1 MEELRITVATSA
13 DAADIAAI
21 YAPYVQDTA
30 ITFEYE
36 APSAQEMAER
46 IERITATHPWLV
58 ARDAVGSVLGY
69 AYASPYYGRA
79 AYAWCVETSIY
90 VDRSVRGRGVGSAL
104 YQELERALSAQDILN
119 LYACIATTN
128 VPDAHLDNGSV
139 AFHERRGYHDIGRFQ
154 LRLQVWALVRHGVDG
169 ARPGRAHPGAA
180 QRAAVPAGK
189 VPARPIG
196 HSRAPWQQRSPH
208 LRKGRRTAPQTWQDR
223 LGSRRARKH
232 AQTRRAG

>member
-90 VDRSVRGRGVGSAL
+90 VDRSVRGRGVDSAL

-139 AFHERRGYHDIGRFQ
+139 AFHERRGYHEIGRFPNCGYKFGRWYDTVWMERDLGEHTLGQ
-154 LRLQVWALVRHGVDG
+154 PSVLPFPQV
-169 ARPGRAHPGAA
+169 
-180 QRAAVPAGK
+180 
-189 VPARPIG
+189 
-196 HSRAPWQQRSPH
+196 RS
-208 LRKGRRTAPQTWQDR
+208 R
-223 LGSRRARKH
+223 LGL
-232 AQTRRAG
+232 